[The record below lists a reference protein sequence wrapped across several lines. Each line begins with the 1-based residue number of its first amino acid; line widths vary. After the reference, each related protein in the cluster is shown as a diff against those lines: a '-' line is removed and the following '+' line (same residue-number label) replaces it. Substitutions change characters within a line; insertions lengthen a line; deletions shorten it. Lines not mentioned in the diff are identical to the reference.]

1 MKKLILASSLLAIFS
16 CAARATLFVAGWTNG
31 VNASFANSGIVPDN
45 NYSGWVDSR
54 TISTA
59 PAGTITSV
67 ALNLVITGG
76 WNGDLYAYL
85 VNGSGFTVLLNHVG
99 GAANGG
105 FGNAGNGFNVQL
117 SDSGTAG
124 LHNYTGN
131 GTGVLT
137 GTWQPDGAGFS
148 SFLPL
153 NPNSTWILFIAD
165 TSGGGVSTVQSWGLQ
180 MDIVAVPEVETW
192 VAAALAGMFGAF
204 WLNRQLF
211 SGVNTPTSAER
222 V

>member
-1 MKKLILASSLLAIFS
+1 MKKTLFVGAVLAGMSLSAQ
-16 CAARATLFVAGWTNG
+16 ATLYVAGWTNG
-31 VNASFANSGIVPDN
+31 VNATFANSGVVPDN
-45 NYSGWVDSR
+45 SFSGWADSR

-59 PAGTITSV
+59 PAGTISSV
-67 ALNLVITGG
+67 ALNLVVAGG

-105 FGNAGNGFNVQL
+105 YGNAGNGFNVQF
-117 SDSGTAG
+117 SDNGATG

-131 GTGVLT
+131 GAGVLS
-137 GTWQPDGAGFS
+137 GTWQADGAGFG
-148 SFLPL
+148 SFSTVD
-153 NPNSTWILFIAD
+153 PNSTWSLFIAD

-192 VAAALAGMFGAF
+192 IAAALAGMFGAF
-204 WLNRQLF
+204 WVNRQITN
-211 SGVNTPTSAER
+211 GTKKD
-222 V
+222 

>member
-1 MKKLILASSLLAIFS
+1 MKKVFLASALLAVFALS
-16 CAARATLFVAGWTNG
+16 SQATLYVAGWTNG
-31 VNASFANSGIVPDN
+31 VNATFANAGAVPDN
-45 NYSGWVDSR
+45 SFSGWADSR
-54 TISTA
+54 TLSTA
-59 PAGTITSV
+59 PAGTVTSV
-67 ALNLVITGG
+67 ALNLVVSGG

-105 FGNAGNGFNVQL
+105 YGNAGNGFNVQL
-117 SDSGTAG
+117 SDTGTTG

-131 GTGVLT
+131 GSGVLT
-137 GTWQPDGAGFS
+137 GTWQADGAGFG
-148 SFLPL
+148 SFTGL
-153 NPNSTWILFIAD
+153 NPNSTWSLFIAD

-204 WLNRQLF
+204 WVSRQI
-211 SGVNTPTSAER
+211 SKGTKKD
-222 V
+222 